1 LERALQ
7 RSVSREGRYAL
18 VVLALLCSVYVLN
31 FLDRQLLSILAKPIQ
46 DELGLTDGQ
55 LGRLGGLYFALFY
68 CILGVP
74 VAWLADRGNRV
85 RVLSFACAVWSA
97 ATIACGVAQ
106 NYSQLAMARMSVGIG
121 EAGGVPPSYSII
133 SDYFPAAQRGT
144 ALGLFNLGP
153 PIGQALGVA
162 FGAKIAA
169 AYDWRLAFIL
179 LGSAGLIAAAGV
191 WGAVREP
198 KRGATDVP
206 VPETAVKGARDLAGA
221 ASHQKATMSAAENMA
236 RQEAPTHGGA
246 TVSGEASMSRAD
258 DAVSFWGTLRMFATH
273 PTLTLVSLACGA
285 TQFVT
290 YATMGFT
297 TLFLMREKAMT
308 LDEIAIWYALI
319 LGVGVSAGIYL
330 SGRLVDRFAARSPGV
345 YGFLP
350 GVALA
355 LAVPFFIG
363 FVHAPSWP
371 VALAFLAVPTFLN
384 YFYLTPA
391 VTLVQNSVPARQ
403 RTLAGAVLL
412 LIMNLIGLGCGP
424 TWVGAVSDW
433 LRPTHPGNSLQL
445 AFYSLVPFYL
455 IAIGLHLALA
465 RRLSRDRGV
474 LAR

>member
-7 RSVSREGRYAL
+7 TSGLREGRYAL
-18 VVLALLCSVYVLN
+18 VVLALLCFVYVLN

-106 NYSQLAMARMSVGIG
+106 NYSQLAVARMSVGIG

-133 SDYFPAAQRGT
+133 SDYFPAERRGT

-169 AYDWRLAFIL
+169 AYDWRLAFVL
-179 LGSAGLIAAAGV
+179 LGAVGLVAAAGV
-191 WGAVREP
+191 WGMIREP
-198 KRGATDVP
+198 KRGATDV
-206 VPETAVKGARDLAGA
+206 
-221 ASHQKATMSAAENMA
+221 H
-236 RQEAPTHGGA
+236 APTTAG
-246 TVSGEASMSRAD
+246 TNRED
-258 DAVSFWGTLRMFATH
+258 DAVTFWGALRMFATR

-297 TLFLMREKAMT
+297 TLFLMREKSMT
-308 LDEIAIWYALI
+308 LDEIAIWYALV
-319 LGVGVSAGIYL
+319 LGIGVSAGIYL
-330 SGRLVDRFAARSPGV
+330 SGRLIDRFAPRSPGV

-350 GVALA
+350 GIALA

-363 FVHAPSWP
+363 FVHAPTWP

-412 LIMNLIGLGCGP
+412 LIMNLIGLGFGP

-433 LRPTHPGNSLQL
+433 LRPTHPENSLQL

-465 RRLSRDRGV
+465 RRLGRDRGV
-474 LAR
+474 LPR